1 MKKWKAA
8 LIILCLSLALAGT
21 LCAAAG
27 EAVPEKAVVIN
38 EAGEE
43 EELTGEEEILS
54 RLNIRTVEEKM
65 EDKAGYESFMA
76 LAAVFPK
83 DASRVYLTLKMEGVV
98 PGDEVLV
105 YENGEETQGRVTGV
119 NEITFYFTESGT
131 IEIYRKAVKEELEE
145 EPEGEETE
153 TETEV
158 QAPVTGES
166 DLPETAGILFF
177 LFAAMAG
184 ISAGKAA
191 GIKE

>member
-1 MKKWKAA
+1 MKKWTAA
-8 LIILCLSLALAGT
+8 LFVLCLSLAVAGI

-38 EAGEE
+38 ESGGE

-54 RLNIRTVEEKM
+54 RLNIRPVEEKM

-145 EPEGEETE
+145 QGAEEAE

-177 LFAAMAG
+177 LFAAMAV
-184 ISAGKAA
+184 ISARKAA